1 MFLVKTYLYFLLKLS
16 ISLELNFEYFFA
28 KKIIKGGSR
37 SFSKPIVKISILAIA
52 LGIAMMT
59 LSMTIVEGF
68 QSEIKRKISGFSAHI
83 NIVKYESRGLIETE
97 ALSLNRDFISSLS
110 DQENINLVQA
120 YAYKGAVLKTDEENQ
135 AILLKGIDENYNWNF
150 FGQYLVKGALPSI
163 ERTSRS
169 QDALISEK
177 LAQKLGLDVGDEFLL
192 YFVQQPPRF
201 RKFSISGL
209 YNTGFGEMDDQMVMA
224 DLKHIQRINDWDED
238 QVGGIEI
245 YLDDFNKLD
254 ESLEMINEEIDYDLS
269 ATSIKQNRID
279 IFNWLELQDVNV
291 LIIIGLLIL
300 VCGIDIIS
308 ALLILILERT
318 KSIGILKSLG
328 SRDASIRKIFI
339 YNAGYLIILGL
350 IIGNVIGLGI
360 AFLQAQFQFID
371 LPQEAYFIDKV
382 PIEFNFLKLGLL
394 NAGTLIICIAMLIV
408 PSSII
413 SRIEP
418 SKSIRFE

>member
-1 MFLVKTYLYFLLKLS
+1 
-16 ISLELNFEYFFA
+16 
-28 KKIIKGGSR
+28 
-37 SFSKPIVKISILAIA
+37 
-52 LGIAMMT
+52 
-59 LSMTIVEGF
+59 
-68 QSEIKRKISGFSAHI
+68 
-83 NIVKYESRGLIETE
+83 
-97 ALSLNRDFISSLS
+97 
-110 DQENINLVQA
+110 
-120 YAYKGAVLKTDEENQ
+120 
-135 AILLKGIDENYNWNF
+135 
-150 FGQYLVKGALPSI
+150 
-163 ERTSRS
+163 
-169 QDALISEK
+169 
-177 LAQKLGLDVGDEFLL
+177 
-192 YFVQQPPRF
+192 
-201 RKFSISGL
+201 
-209 YNTGFGEMDDQMVMA
+209 MDDQMVMA

-245 YLDDFNKLD
+245 YLNDFNKLD
-254 ESLEMINEEIDYDLS
+254 ESLEMINEGIDYDLS
-269 ATSIKQNRID
+269 ATSIKQNRMD

-291 LIIIGLLIL
+291 LIIVGLLIL

-350 IIGNVIGLGI
+350 IIGNIIGLGI